1 MGIDL
6 CDYFLFMMNSG
17 EKVQE
22 KFWYISAAHHRLGL
36 QPYHL
41 RPKKF
46 PFTDYRQTT
55 VPQDS
60 NEPTNSAT
68 GFFFLT
74 VSNNIAVCNNKMY
87 FAD

>member
-6 CDYFLFMMNSG
+6 CDYFLFIMNSG
-17 EKVQE
+17 EKVQA

-36 QPYHL
+36 QPKGL
-41 RPKKF
+41 KNF
-46 PFTDYRQTT
+46 PLQTIDKTT

-74 VSNNIAVCNNKMY
+74 VSNNMAVCNNKMY